1 MNTETDKESL
11 PGSGFSCNP
20 FTPQDRLARLR
31 QDISE
36 NPYRLKSILREPGMR
51 REFLGGLDGKEEDAE
66 DAFVNVRENKESAV
80 KSHPKVCAV
89 L

>member
-1 MNTETDKESL
+1 
-11 PGSGFSCNP
+11 
-20 FTPQDRLARLR
+20 
-31 QDISE
+31 
-36 NPYRLKSILREPGMR
+36 MR